1 MFKQKGCGMAEIYCI
16 ACGGPTYSRTIVTN
30 KILFK
35 KYLKNIITI
44 EGNKEEIKEIIN
56 ESNISNIDKKKL
68 VKNLKIPKEHK
79 KELVKSLKIP
89 KEHKWLDK
97 LLIITPKKIVK
108 GVKSFGDS
116 FVEKNNIKYYT
127 PSTNNQ
133 DNEGYLM
140 HIDCYNV
147 LKKKYGDFKY
157 NDIKLDNYYDL
168 PKINYGSIKKY
179 QEQWFYQNLAFS
191 EKPELLESPLKNKKN
206 KDRILKIKSFIKISK
221 DKSISKKENLNR
233 PSPKESA
240 TLFKE
245 NTKKKGNDGNIW
257 IVNKNKNGIK
267 RWKKLK

>member
-16 ACGGPTYSRTIVTN
+16 ACGGPTYSRTIITN

-44 EGNKEEIKEIIN
+44 EGDKEEIKEIIN
-56 ESNISNIDKKKL
+56 ETNIN
-68 VKNLKIPKEHK
+68 KEHK
-79 KELVKSLKIP
+79 KEIIKSLKIP

-97 LLIITPKKIVK
+97 LLIITPSKIIK
-108 GVKSFGDS
+108 GVKSKGDL
-116 FVEKNNIKYYT
+116 FVEKNNTKYQT
-127 PSTNNQ
+127 PKFKEQSKGNY
-133 DNEGYLM
+133 GYLM
-140 HIDCYNV
+140 HHDCYKI
-147 LKKKYGDFKY
+147 LKEKYGNFKF

-206 KDRILKIKSFIKISK
+206 KNRILKIKSFIKKSK
-221 DKSISKKENLNR
+221 DKSKTKKENLNR